1 MDFKLISPY
10 RPTGDQPEAIDEL
23 SRGILDGTPY
33 QTLLGV
39 TGSGK
44 TFTMANVIERVQ
56 KPTLILS
63 HNKTLAAQLYNEFK
77 SFFPENAVEYFVSYY
92 DYYQPEAYIPSTDT
106 YIEKDLAINE
116 EIDRLR
122 LSTTSALLSG
132 RKDVIVVSSVSC
144 LYGIGNPEDFHSN
157 VIDIKVGDNIG
168 RNRLLRH
175 FVDSL
180 YSRNEIELSR
190 GNFRVKGDTVD
201 IYLAYDDVIVRI
213 EFWGEEIESI
223 RTIDPATG
231 NSTGTFD
238 AYKIFPANLFVT
250 TKERIDKAIGE
261 IEIDLGKQV
270 EFFKSIGKNL
280 EAKRLYERVTY
291 DVEMI
296 REIGHCSGI
305 ENYSRYFDGRE
316 AGTRPFCLLDYF
328 PKDFLTIIDESHVT
342 VPQIRAMYG
351 GDRSRKMNLVEYG
364 FRLPA
369 AVDNRPLKFDE
380 FEGLARQIIYVSATP
395 ADYELE
401 KSEGIVVEQVIRPT
415 GLLDPVI
422 EVRPSLN
429 QIDDLLEE
437 IQLRIERDERV
448 LVTTLTKRMAE
459 ELNAYLAK
467 LDINCNYIHSDVD
480 TLDRIK
486 ILDDLRAGVYDVL
499 IGVNLLRE
507 GLDLPE
513 VSLVAILDADKEGF
527 LRSHRSL
534 TQTVGR
540 AARNLNGRVIM
551 YADRI
556 TESMQ
561 KTIDETNR
569 RREKQ
574 LAYNE
579 ENHITPQ
586 AIQKSKSS
594 VLISNADTKQPG
606 LLDPVIE
613 VRPSL
618 NQIDD
623 LLEEIQLRIER
634 DERVLVTTLTKRMAE
649 ELNAYL
655 AKLDINCNYI
665 HSDVDTLDRI
675 KILDDLR
682 AGVYDVLIGVNL
694 LREGLDLPEVSLVA
708 ILDADKEGFLRSHR
722 SLTQTVGRAARN
734 LNGRVIMYAD
744 RITESMQKTIDET
757 NRRREKQLAYNEEN
771 HITPQAIQKSKSS
784 VLISNAD
791 TKQQAQPSK
800 ATKPTKAYSDEY
812 REHVDVA
819 ADPIVK
825 YMSKEQLQ
833 KAIERTRKQ
842 MVEAAKKMDFIEAAQ
857 YRDELIKLED
867 LYQKTTTTT

>member
-23 SRGILDGTPY
+23 SRGILDGIPY

-77 SFFPENAVEYFVSYY
+77 GFFPENAVEYFVSYY

-122 LSTTSALLSG
+122 LAATSALLSG

-144 LYGIGNPEDFHSN
+144 LYGIGNPEDFHNN
-157 VIDIKVGDNIG
+157 VIEVKVGDNIG
-168 RNRLLRH
+168 RNRLLRL

-180 YSRNEIELSR
+180 YSRNEVELNR

-201 IYLAYDDVIVRI
+201 IYLAYDNVIVRI

-231 NSTGTFD
+231 GTIEQFD
-238 AYKIFPANLFVT
+238 TYKIFPANLFVT
-250 TKERIDKAIGE
+250 TKERIDRAVGE
-261 IEIDLGKQV
+261 IELDLGKQV
-270 EFFKSIGKNL
+270 EFFKSIGKEL

-296 REIGHCSGI
+296 REIGYCSGV
-305 ENYSRYFDGRE
+305 ENYSRYFDARE

-369 AVDNRPLKFDE
+369 AIDNRPLKFEE
-380 FEGLARQIIYVSATP
+380 FENLAKQIIYVSATP

-401 KSEGIVVEQVIRPT
+401 KSEGVVVEQVIRPT

-437 IQLRIERDERV
+437 IQQRIERDERV

-459 ELNAYLAK
+459 ELNSYLLK

-486 ILDDLRAGVYDVL
+486 ILDDLRAGIYDVL

-507 GLDLPE
+507 GLDLPD

-579 ENHITPQ
+579 ANHITPK
-586 AIQKSKSS
+586 AIQKAKSS
-594 VLISNADTKQPG
+594 VLVSNAESQQTQP
-606 LLDPVIE
+606 
-613 VRPSL
+613 
-618 NQIDD
+618 
-623 LLEEIQLRIER
+623 
-634 DERVLVTTLTKRMAE
+634 
-649 ELNAYL
+649 
-655 AKLDINCNYI
+655 AKP
-665 HSDVDTLDRI
+665 
-675 KILDDLR
+675 LR
-682 AGVYDVLIGVNL
+682 AAPV
-694 LREGLDLPEVSLVA
+694 
-708 ILDADKEGFLRSHR
+708 
-722 SLTQTVGRAARN
+722 
-734 LNGRVIMYAD
+734 
-744 RITESMQKTIDET
+744 
-757 NRRREKQLAYNEEN
+757 
-771 HITPQAIQKSKSS
+771 PQ
-784 VLISNAD
+784 
-791 TKQQAQPSK
+791 
-800 ATKPTKAYSDEY
+800 AYSDEY
-812 REHVDVA
+812 REHIDVA
-819 ADPIVK
+819 ADPVVK

-842 MVEAAKKMDFIEAAQ
+842 MVEAAKKMEFIEAAQ
-857 YRDELIKLED
+857 YRDELVKLED
-867 LYQKTTTTT
+867 LLQKASAAPAHRD